1 MKKIGIALGGGGAK
15 GLAHIPMLQVLDDL
29 GIRPHQIAG
38 TSIGA
43 IMGVL
48 YASGR
53 SAREIRYGIDQLTA
67 TPQNLKELMQAKQ
80 LPGWL
85 DIIGVEIGR
94 SSLLKVDK
102 FLAGLEEVIGISTFE
117 ELRIPL
123 KVVAADFWTREAV
136 VFDSGPIIPAIA
148 ASFALPGIFK
158 PVVQEG
164 RVLVDGGSVNPLPFD
179 LLQDHCDVVIAVNV
193 LGKREPS
200 QDLLPSYTETLFNT
214 FQIAEHT
221 ILMEKIRAC
230 PPTLYVEPDIK
241 DIRVLEFHKAD
252 EVYEQAK
259 PAQRQLKKQL
269 GEIPGLS

>member
-1 MKKIGIALGGGGAK
+1 MNKTGIALGGGGAK
-15 GLAHIPMLQVLDDL
+15 GLAHISMLQVLDDA
-29 GIRPHQIAG
+29 GVRPHKIAG

-43 IMGVL
+43 IIGVL
-48 YASGR
+48 YAAGKSADDIR
-53 SAREIRYGIDQLTA
+53 SGIDELTA
-67 TPQNLKELMQAKQ
+67 TPQNLKEVMQAKQ

-102 FLAGLEEVIGISTFE
+102 FLAGLQQVIGVSTFE
-117 ELRIPL
+117 ELLIPL

-158 PVVQEG
+158 PVVQDG

-179 LLQDHCDVVIAVNV
+179 LLQASCDVVIAVNV

-200 QDLLPSYTETLFNT
+200 EDLLPSYTETIFNT

-221 ILMEKIRAC
+221 ILMEKIRAR
-230 PPTLYVEPDIK
+230 PPTIYIEPEIQDV
-241 DIRVLEFHKAD
+241 RVLEFHKANQI
-252 EVYEQAK
+252 YQQAIT
-259 PAQRQLKKQL
+259 AQRQLKSEL
-269 GEIPGLS
+269 EVILEAS

>member
-1 MKKIGIALGGGGAK
+1 
-15 GLAHIPMLQVLDDL
+15 
-29 GIRPHQIAG
+29 
-38 TSIGA
+38 
-43 IMGVL
+43 
-48 YASGR
+48 
-53 SAREIRYGIDQLTA
+53 
-67 TPQNLKELMQAKQ
+67 MQAKQ

-102 FLAGLEEVIGISTFE
+102 FLAGLQQVIGVSTFE
-117 ELRIPL
+117 ELLIPL

-158 PVVQEG
+158 PVVQDG

-179 LLQDHCDVVIAVNV
+179 LLQASCDVVIAVNV

-200 QDLLPSYTETLFNT
+200 EDLLPSYTETIFNT

-221 ILMEKIRAC
+221 ILMEKIRAR
-230 PPTLYVEPDIK
+230 PPTIYIEPEIQDV
-241 DIRVLEFHKAD
+241 RVLEFHKANQI
-252 EVYEQAK
+252 YQQAIT
-259 PAQRQLKKQL
+259 AQRQLKSEL
-269 GEIPGLS
+269 EVILEAS